1 MTTETLLACLQDI
14 QPPADIE
21 EWIRTAAVGG
31 HGRALPADYRQGVRD
46 VLTAFGLLTGNG
58 EPASP
63 MAYYFIQSLLHTV
76 QDGALDT
83 TSWQE
88 GLTGPCSR
96 IGSQLVHL
104 LEQHRLEC
112 APAATPL
119 RVVEAVTAVIKARRA
134 GGDVYLM
141 QYDEKAC
148 QFQPLGGKREAF
160 DASSEAALARELC
173 EELSI
178 ATLTPG
184 TDFRAHPIVEHVQM
198 KEVSASL
205 HVVTAYDHSLYH
217 LTDVRFPLHT
227 DHATRWITAA
237 ELAAHKTTDGLAIT
251 SLMDDHAPGVLPTL
265 GYSLPEPLP

>member
-1 MTTETLLACLQDI
+1 MTIETLLACLQDI

-21 EWIRTAAVGG
+21 EWIRTPAAGVPA
-31 HGRALPADYRQGVRD
+31 RALSTDYRQGVRD
-46 VLTAFGLLTGNG
+46 VLAAFGVLSENG

-63 MAYYFIQSLLHTV
+63 MAYYFIQSLLRTI
-76 QDGALDT
+76 QDGALDAA
-83 TSWQE
+83 SWQD
-88 GLTGPCSR
+88 GLTEPCSG
-96 IGSQLVHL
+96 IGSRLVHL

-112 APAATPL
+112 APVAEPL

-141 QYDEKAC
+141 QYDEKAR

-160 DASSEAALARELC
+160 DANSEAALARELC

-227 DHATRWITAA
+227 DHVTRWITAA
-237 ELAAHKTTDGLAIT
+237 ELAARKTTDGLAIT
-251 SLMDDHAPGVLPTL
+251 SLMDDHAPGILPTL